1 MDFIKSS
8 VDTYVSVL
16 KQYTQFEGRA
26 RRSEFWKFTLV
37 SIVIALVLDQVANI
51 LGTLYGLAVLVPS
64 LAVGAR
70 RLHDIGKSGWWL
82 LIGLIPFVGGIIL
95 IVLTCLD
102 SEAGSNKYGPNPK
115 GNNPTGGSTLNPTPT
130 PAATV

>member
-115 GNNPTGGSTLNPTPT
+115 KNQPLPNKKLKLDFK
-130 PAATV
+130 

>member
-51 LGTLYGLAVLVPS
+51 LGTLYGLAEYWCRHLRSAHVVCTISARAVGGFS
-64 LAVGAR
+64 LASF
-70 RLHDIGKSGWWL
+70 RLLVALS
-82 LIGLIPFVGGIIL
+82 
-95 IVLTCLD
+95 
-102 SEAGSNKYGPNPK
+102 
-115 GNNPTGGSTLNPTPT
+115 
-130 PAATV
+130 